1 MKGRSYVYEWTGA
14 DNDYGTTAA
23 LVLPFDQFQPN
34 GTGTLRLDRE
44 QGTVYDFDGDGKD
57 ELVMTF
63 ADNNVYIIGV
73 VGDIGGFGSWQL
85 EGGDPAVVTEN
96 RFSGGSHWH
105 TVPADIDGD
114 GTMEMVNH
122 YWNFYG
128 FWSIDP
134 LGSDT
139 YRYPTPGVDSATVD
153 AAKTAFYHEYL
164 PDDAVA
170 YMGITVADVDGDGDD
185 ELAGPAYSSGYDITL
200 VNLGVA
206 DTGVYIWRDSTQF
219 GVIASDLWE
228 LAGLTAGS
236 HWGHG
241 AYDFNGNG
249 REELIIGGS
258 GTYNLVAVEYAG
270 SGSLVDPMSY
280 TKEIVY
286 PGDPFQ
292 YHEFHY
298 YDSLGIAFDTLRAE
312 SPFLSKIYCGS
323 DLDGNGMKEVVM
335 AYQSVAD
342 SITYTLS
349 TWDPNAVPLPTYV
362 DSTWK
367 ELNTNVFNI
376 KLVEYTGA
384 TGFRDVPLVLV
395 TPEDYVLEQNYP
407 NPFNPRRTS
416 ASRSRLP
423 SRSRW

>member
-1 MKGRSYVYEWTGA
+1 MASP
-14 DNDYGTTAA
+14 AA
-23 LVLPFDQFQPN
+23 P
-34 GTGTLRLDRE
+34 
-44 QGTVYDFDGDGKD
+44 
-57 ELVMTF
+57 
-63 ADNNVYIIGV
+63 I
-73 VGDIGGFGSWQL
+73 
-85 EGGDPAVVTEN
+85 
-96 RFSGGSHWH
+96 WH

-114 GTMEMVNH
+114 GAMEMVNH

-134 LGSDT
+134 VGPDT

-170 YMGITVADVDGDGDD
+170 YMGVTVADVDGDGDD
-185 ELAGPAYSSGYDITL
+185 EIAGPAYSSGYDITL
-200 VNLGVA
+200 LNMGVA
-206 DTGVYIWRDSTQF
+206 DTGVYVWKDSTQF
-219 GVIASDLWE
+219 GVIATDLWE

-241 AYDFNGNG
+241 AYDFNENG
-249 REELIIGGS
+249 RDELIIGGA
-258 GTYNLVAVEYAG
+258 GTYNLVAVEYTG

-280 TKEIVY
+280 TKQIVY

-298 YDSLGIAFDTLRAE
+298 YDSLGTALDTVRRE
-312 SPFLSKIYCGS
+312 SPFLSKIYCGA
-323 DLDGNGMKEVVM
+323 DLDGDGAKEVVM

-349 TWDPNAVPLPTYV
+349 TWDPNAVPLPTYK

-376 KLVEYTGA
+376 KIVEYTGA

-407 NPFNPRRTS
+407 NPFNPETNIRFTLPVTKQISLVIYDMLGKEVRTLINGQQYQPGTHQVVWDATNNS
-416 ASRSRLP
+416 GQPVASGNYVYTLKFGNFTKTAKMTLLR
-423 SRSRW
+423 